1 MRTNHEMTAETMTA
15 RTGPAPAPTRDET
28 GAAPMTTS
36 AIILLF
42 VGLMI
47 AMFMFSLN
55 QTVLATA
62 LPTIVGELDGVDQM
76 LWVST
81 AFMLASTIMMPVYGK
96 IEIGRA
102 SCRER
107 VEVWGSDSARG
118 NESGERVE
126 RELFFF
132 FSSRRRHTR
141 SKRDWSSDVCSS
153 DLDDRDVHVLAQSDG
168 ARHRPAD
175 HRRRTRRRRPDAVG
189 LDGVHARL
197 DDHDARLR
205 QD

>member
-1 MRTNHEMTAETMTA
+1 MTKAVMRSNHETDETTMTA
-15 RTGPAPAPTRDET
+15 TTSKNSAPAGPDAQTE
-28 GAAPMTTS
+28 PMATS

-96 IEIGRA
+96 VGDLFGRKPLFMFA
-102 SCRER
+102 ICCFLL
-107 VEVWGSDSARG
+107 GSVFALIA
-118 NESGERVE
+118 NEM
-126 RELFFF
+126 
-132 FSSRRRHTR
+132 
-141 SKRDWSSDVCSS
+141 
-153 DLDDRDVHVLAQSDG
+153 
-168 ARHRPAD
+168 
-175 HRRRTRRRRPDAVG
+175 
-189 LDGVHARL
+189 
-197 DDHDARLR
+197 
-205 QD
+205 